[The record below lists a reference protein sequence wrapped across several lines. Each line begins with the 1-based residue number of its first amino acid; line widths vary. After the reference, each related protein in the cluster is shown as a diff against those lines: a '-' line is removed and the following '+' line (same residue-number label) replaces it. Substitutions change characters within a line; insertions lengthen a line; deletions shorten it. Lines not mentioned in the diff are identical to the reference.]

1 MIIKERFKAM
11 ETVDEDGARVKR
23 SFPTYHLRYIDPF
36 VLLGEAFITPPAA
49 FLDHPHR
56 GFEIVTYNI
65 ESEFHHWDSTGNEA
79 VLREG

>member
-23 SFPTYHLRYIDPF
+23 SFPTYHLRYI
-36 VLLGEAFITPPAA
+36 
-49 FLDHPHR
+49 
-56 GFEIVTYNI
+56 
-65 ESEFHHWDSTGNEA
+65 ESEFHHWDSTENEA